1 MNILNKEIIPLWWY
15 RWKTR
20 MKVLQNVK
28 NICQVK
34 SKRGP
39 GEAHIFF
46 HLVGGKITGAGI
58 FSIN

>member
-1 MNILNKEIIPLWWY
+1 
-15 RWKTR
+15 

-34 SKRGP
+34 SKRGA